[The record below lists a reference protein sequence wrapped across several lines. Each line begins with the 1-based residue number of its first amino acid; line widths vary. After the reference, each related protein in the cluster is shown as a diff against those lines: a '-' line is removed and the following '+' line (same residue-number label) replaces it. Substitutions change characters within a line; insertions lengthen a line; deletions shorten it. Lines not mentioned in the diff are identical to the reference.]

1 VILTCQPSPSE
12 PVYRVAPWALPVT
25 PHLVHDAGAFQL
37 GIGVTLL
44 LGTVWHDGL
53 ALVLT
58 GMLVAN
64 TIHMI
69 NHAVDLSLGGGHAAT
84 AGGPGRA
91 DRDRAETSWAAAPQ
105 RRRQC
110 CVQPVELAAQHGP
123 RP

>member
-1 VILTCQPSPSE
+1 
-12 PVYRVAPWALPVT
+12 
-25 PHLVHDAGAFQL
+25 
-37 GIGVTLL
+37 
-44 LGTVWHDGL
+44 
-53 ALVLT
+53 LVLT

-105 RRRQC
+105 RRRPVLRPACGTGGAAWTETVTDQLSP
-110 CVQPVELAAQHGP
+110 VRVATWNLWWRFGPVEAAT
-123 RP
+123 RRDRRRAR